1 MQIQRQSGLLTDV
14 KYSHSPNFDERPS
27 ACEIDLLVIH
37 GISLPPGDF
46 GGEDVMAL
54 FTNTLNP
61 QKHPYF
67 ATIADVK
74 VSSHLFI
81 RRDGEIHQFV
91 PFTKRA
97 WHAGA
102 SQFQGRENCND
113 YSIGIELEGTDTLA
127 YTEIQYQQLAVVT
140 AALMQ
145 TYQGITLER
154 IVGHSDIAPLRKTD
168 PGEAFAWDYYRQ
180 LLNKILADQHR
191 SQSANTIT

>member
-1 MQIQRQSGLLTDV
+1 MQIQRHNGLLADV
-14 KYSHSPNFDERPS
+14 KYSHSPNFDERPA

-37 GISLPPGDF
+37 GISLPPGEF
-46 GGEDVMAL
+46 GSNDVMAL

-67 ATIADVK
+67 VDIAGVK

-81 RRDGEIHQFV
+81 RRDGEIQQFV

-97 WHAGA
+97 WHAGS

-113 YSIGIELEGTDTLA
+113 YSIGIELEGTDTVA
-127 YTEIQYQQLAVVT
+127 YTERQYQQLAAVT
-140 AALMQ
+140 VALMQ
-145 TYQGITLER
+145 TYPGITLER

-168 PGEAFAWDYYRQ
+168 PGEAFIWNHYRQ
-180 LLNKILADQHR
+180 LLNKLLVDQH
-191 SQSANTIT
+191 II